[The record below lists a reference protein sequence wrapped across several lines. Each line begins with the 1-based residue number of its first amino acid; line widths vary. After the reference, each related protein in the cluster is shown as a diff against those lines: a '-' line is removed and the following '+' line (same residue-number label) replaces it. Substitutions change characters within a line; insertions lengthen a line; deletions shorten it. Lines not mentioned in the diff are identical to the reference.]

1 MRAGETVTQGHAAL
15 TAGGDFEVRGT
26 VKTCPEGNHIT
37 DHGREHTGQHRHEN
51 EERALAAHHRGNDR
65 GTDHEGHGGHQP
77 HQVLQ
82 HDGGNQTHI
91 RDAENRRLRGVS
103 RDRHRHTSAA
113 AGCAG
118 LLSTG
123 ALGCRLLGCELLGA
137 LLRRYQLSAVLYG
150 TVLQRRTI
158 GRLVRCLKRLVQLIR
173 IRHALRR
180 NLHAIGQHIDRAA
193 SRLRTQQVNTRHRG
207 AAQNLRLAG
216 RNVLDVQRLRRA
228 VSHLKTQLR
237 QTQQTSHQRTR
248 NVHALHALQTD
259 RAVLLE
265 QKTATAVN
273 RQIVQAIAGKPPVNR
288 ASNQNQHEHGEA
300 DKLRVRCAEVA
311 TVLIECLRQPRAP
324 LVRRGGQNIQD
335 NALEE
340 TKRQQ
345 NNEPEVHDERADIGT
360 PPLLLLRHLGG
371 RRLRCLRRGVDR
383 IRGTH

>member
-1 MRAGETVTQGHAAL
+1 MCAGETVAQGHAAL
-15 TAGGDFEVRGT
+15 TAGGDFEVRGAI
-26 VKTCPEGNHIT
+26 KTRPEGNHVT

-65 GTDHEGHGGHQP
+65 GTNHEGHGGHQP

-91 RDAENRRLRGVS
+91 RDAENRRLRGVG
-103 RDRHRHTSAA
+103 RDRHRHTTASAA
-113 AGCAG
+113 AGCSG

-123 ALGCRLLGCELLGA
+123 ALGCRLLGCELAGCELLGA
-137 LLRRYQLSAVLYG
+137 LLRRHLLGAVLHG
-150 TVLQRRTI
+150 RAI
-158 GRLVRCLKRLVQLIR
+158 GRLVRYLKRLMQLIR

-180 NLHAIGQHIDRAA
+180 NLHAIGQHVDRAA

-216 RNVLDVQRLRRA
+216 RNVLDVQRLRRT

-237 QTQQTSHQRTR
+237 QTQQARHQRTR
-248 NVHALHALQTD
+248 NIHALHALQTD

-288 ASNQNQHEHGEA
+288 AANQNQHKHGEA

-311 TVLIECLRQPRAP
+311 VVLVEYLRQARAP

-360 PPLLLLRHLGG
+360 PPLLLLRV
-371 RRLRCLRRGVDR
+371 RGVIIR
-383 IRGTH
+383 NRGTH

>member
-1 MRAGETVTQGHAAL
+1 M
-15 TAGGDFEVRGT
+15 
-26 VKTCPEGNHIT
+26 
-37 DHGREHTGQHRHEN
+37 
-51 EERALAAHHRGNDR
+51 
-65 GTDHEGHGGHQP
+65 
-77 HQVLQ
+77 
-82 HDGGNQTHI
+82 
-91 RDAENRRLRGVS
+91 
-103 RDRHRHTSAA
+103 
-113 AGCAG
+113 
-118 LLSTG
+118 
-123 ALGCRLLGCELLGA
+123 
-137 LLRRYQLSAVLYG
+137 
-150 TVLQRRTI
+150 
-158 GRLVRCLKRLVQLIR
+158 QLIR

-237 QTQQTSHQRTR
+237 QTQQTRHQRTR
-248 NVHALHALQTD
+248 NIHALHALQTD

-311 TVLIECLRQPRAP
+311 AVLVKCLRQSRVP

-340 TKRQQ
+340 TKR
-345 NNEPEVHDERADIGT
+345 
-360 PPLLLLRHLGG
+360 
-371 RRLRCLRRGVDR
+371 
-383 IRGTH
+383 

>member
-1 MRAGETVTQGHAAL
+1 M
-15 TAGGDFEVRGT
+15 
-26 VKTCPEGNHIT
+26 
-37 DHGREHTGQHRHEN
+37 
-51 EERALAAHHRGNDR
+51 
-65 GTDHEGHGGHQP
+65 
-77 HQVLQ
+77 
-82 HDGGNQTHI
+82 
-91 RDAENRRLRGVS
+91 
-103 RDRHRHTSAA
+103 
-113 AGCAG
+113 
-118 LLSTG
+118 
-123 ALGCRLLGCELLGA
+123 
-137 LLRRYQLSAVLYG
+137 
-150 TVLQRRTI
+150 
-158 GRLVRCLKRLVQLIR
+158 QLIR

-180 NLHAIGQHIDRAA
+180 NLHAIGQHVDRAA
-193 SRLRTQQVNTRHRG
+193 SHLRTEQVNTRHRG

-216 RNVLDVQRLRRA
+216 RNVLDVQRLRRT

-237 QTQQTSHQRTR
+237 QTQQTCHQRTR
-248 NVHALHALQTD
+248 NIHALHALQAN

-273 RQIVQAIAGKPPVNR
+273 RQIVQAITGKPPVNR

-311 TVLIECLRQPRAP
+311 TVLVKCLRQARAP

>member
-1 MRAGETVTQGHAAL
+1 M
-15 TAGGDFEVRGT
+15 
-26 VKTCPEGNHIT
+26 
-37 DHGREHTGQHRHEN
+37 
-51 EERALAAHHRGNDR
+51 
-65 GTDHEGHGGHQP
+65 
-77 HQVLQ
+77 LQ

-91 RDAENRRLRGVS
+91 RDAENRRLRGVR
-103 RDRHRHTSAA
+103 RDWHRHTTASTAT
-113 AGCAG
+113 GCDG
-118 LLSTG
+118 LLG
-123 ALGCRLLGCELLGA
+123 YELVGCELLGA
-137 LLRRYQLSAVLYG
+137 LLMRHLLSAVLCG
-150 TVLQRRTI
+150 RTI
-158 GRLVRCLKRLVQLIR
+158 GRLVRCLKRLVQLIL

-180 NLHAIGQHIDRAA
+180 NLHAIEQHVDRAA

-228 VSHLKTQLR
+228 VSYLKTKLR
-237 QTQQTSHQRTR
+237 QAQQARHQRTR

-273 RQIVQAIAGKPPVNR
+273 RQIVQAIAGKPPVKR
-288 ASNQNQHEHGEA
+288 ASNQNQNEHGEA

-311 TVLIECLRQPRAP
+311 TVLVKCLRQSRAP

-345 NNEPEVHDERADIGT
+345 NNEPEVHDERANIGT
-360 PPLLLLRHLGG
+360 PPLLLLRV
-371 RRLRCLRRGVDR
+371 RGVIIR
-383 IRGTH
+383 NRGTH

>member
-1 MRAGETVTQGHAAL
+1 M
-15 TAGGDFEVRGT
+15 
-26 VKTCPEGNHIT
+26 
-37 DHGREHTGQHRHEN
+37 
-51 EERALAAHHRGNDR
+51 
-65 GTDHEGHGGHQP
+65 
-77 HQVLQ
+77 LQ

-91 RDAENRRLRGVS
+91 RDAENRRLRGVG
-103 RDRHRHTSAA
+103 RDRHRHTTASAA
-113 AGCAG
+113 AGYSG

-123 ALGCRLLGCELLGA
+123 ALGCGLLGCGLLGA
-137 LLRRYQLSAVLYG
+137 LLRRYLLGAVLQG
-150 TVLQRRTI
+150 RTI

-180 NLHAIGQHIDRAA
+180 NLHAIGQHVDRAA
-193 SRLRTQQVNTRHRG
+193 SHLRTEQVNTRHRG

-216 RNVLDVQRLRRA
+216 RNVLDVQRLRRT

-237 QTQQTSHQRTR
+237 QTQQTCHQRTR

-259 RAVLLE
+259 CAVLLE

-273 RQIVQAIAGKPPVNR
+273 RQIVQAITGKPPVNR

-311 TVLIECLRQPRAP
+311 AVLIKCLRQARAP

-345 NNEPEVHDERADIGT
+345 NNEPEVHDERANIGT
-360 PPLLLLRHLGG
+360 PPLLLLRV
-371 RRLRCLRRGVDR
+371 RGVIIR
-383 IRGTH
+383 NRGTH